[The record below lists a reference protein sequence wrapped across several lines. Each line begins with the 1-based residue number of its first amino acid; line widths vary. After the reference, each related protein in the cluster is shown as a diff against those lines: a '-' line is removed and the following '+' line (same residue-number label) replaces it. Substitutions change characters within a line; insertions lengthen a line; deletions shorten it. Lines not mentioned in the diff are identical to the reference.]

1 MMSVAQHLRLQG
13 AWCERL
19 GSPFTAQ
26 LMERAADDC
35 EAGGIVEKLTRDWP
49 TDPHVDALGLRLAGA
64 LHSAVLLGLD
74 DGLAATYP
82 KRERAYDIDRVWRT
96 ALAFLAE
103 RENWVMDFLRSP
115 PQTNEVGRSGVLA
128 PGFLWLAARAPQPF
142 RMLELGAS
150 AGLNSNW
157 DRFRYTFRD
166 SQQADAVGPLI
177 ATEIDGD
184 APGWRDIRIAER
196 RASDRAPIDPL
207 DEDAAARLRA
217 YIWPDQFERLER
229 LNAAIEVARS
239 APVRVEQ
246 GRADEW
252 LVRQLAC
259 GLTAGTTVIFHS
271 IFLQY
276 PTREEQERIAEA
288 IEAAGAAA
296 DAEHQLAWV
305 CFEPEAVLGGCEDS
319 TRILLRARTWAG
331 GSGVSTVLGEAD
343 PHGKRL
349 RWLAGRD

>member
-1 MMSVAQHLRLQG
+1 MMSITEHLRLQG

-26 LMERAADDC
+26 LMERAAADC
-35 EAGGIVEKLTRDWP
+35 EAGGIVETLTRDWP
-49 TDPHVDALGLRLAGA
+49 TDAHVDALGLRLAGA

-74 DGLAATYP
+74 RRLADTYP
-82 KRERAYDIDRVWRT
+82 KRGRTYDIDRVWPA

-103 RENWVMDFLRSP
+103 REDWVREFLKSP

-166 SQQADAVGPLI
+166 SKQVGAGGPQI
-177 ATEIDGD
+177 ATVTEGD
-184 APGWRDIRIAER
+184 APGWRDIRIADR
-196 RASDRAPIDPL
+196 RACDLAPIDPL
-207 DEDAAARLRA
+207 DEGAAARLRA
-217 YIWPDQFERLER
+217 YIWPDQFERMDR
-229 LNAAIEVARS
+229 LNAAIEVARL
-239 APVRVEQ
+239 APLRIEQ
-246 GRADEW
+246 AQADEW
-252 LVRQLAC
+252 LARQLAG

-276 PTREEQERIAEA
+276 PTREEQDRIAEV
-288 IEAAGAAA
+288 IEAAGCAA

-305 CFEPEAVLGGCEDS
+305 CFEPEAVLGGPADS

-331 GSGVSTVLGEAD
+331 GSCETTVLGEAD